1 MRVRSTA
8 NLAIAL
14 ILSAAACSKSSS
26 STKGGAEPAAA
37 RSAGGAVNAPA
48 DSGAGTPP
56 GANASAEADDP
67 RLAQPDAEKLPA
79 ALKVE
84 GLEPDALAVDLA
96 RRVLAGGDDAAAALL
111 TALAESG
118 IAVRDLARGGT
129 VVRPAKN
136 PSQGLALDAGE
147 ALALAI
153 RETQGVGAT
162 FAELASMIREVAD
175 PQGTHADAPV
185 VRLLAESIRDHANG
199 DVPTL
204 RFWARFVTALG
215 RWGAVPYDLLDPA
228 DRVVEDGS
236 ARLDPVQFVLVL
248 ARLEAD
254 ARTAPGLGPV
264 PGADAGNAANGGTA
278 WMRRPTA
285 PATMTARRSTGGA
298 LPFAAIGLAAGRARP
313 DPEPLRLAW
322 AAAQGGEGAGGS
334 AGGGGRSACTLSGT
348 EGTIMDAAAAA
359 VTTGFGSVLD
369 AVLPDEVA
377 RRWNF
382 RLALANAALGVAKV
396 FVGGAALDVE
406 LEFDDG
412 GDTLKRTK
420 SASAPGEQKN
430 LTAKVRINANGL
442 QWLNCFRI
450 MLNMAGLDASFYN
463 DGPIEGG
470 KVTWKLYEGGTT
482 GAGRMGIVQFSGN
495 PITRTDGEGVAKIV
509 LEGTKQKVDVLPE
522 APEVP
527 KTARV
532 GIELVLKD
540 SSFYQDLVDAV
551 AAAAG
556 GPLGIA
562 VSLLERMAP
571 FGFAKTIQVTDWAKD
586 YGVKW
591 DGPEGVHIEGVVCNG
606 PEGTWDL
613 EISGQS
619 GGGMPVVFG
628 GSINAEIGRGY
639 TGTFAGT
646 MELTAQTT
654 IEFPPFVTQF
664 SGDVRFVQGDPPSLK
679 LTTRASRADVSGP
692 AGIAGEMRVNWGQSF
707 GPGTGGDLPVVVG
720 TFCEE

>member
-1 MRVRSTA
+1 
-8 NLAIAL
+8 
-14 ILSAAACSKSSS
+14 
-26 STKGGAEPAAA
+26 
-37 RSAGGAVNAPA
+37 
-48 DSGAGTPP
+48 
-56 GANASAEADDP
+56 
-67 RLAQPDAEKLPA
+67 
-79 ALKVE
+79 
-84 GLEPDALAVDLA
+84 
-96 RRVLAGGDDAAAALL
+96 
-111 TALAESG
+111 
-118 IAVRDLARGGT
+118 
-129 VVRPAKN
+129 
-136 PSQGLALDAGE
+136 
-147 ALALAI
+147 
-153 RETQGVGAT
+153 
-162 FAELASMIREVAD
+162 
-175 PQGTHADAPV
+175 
-185 VRLLAESIRDHANG
+185 
-199 DVPTL
+199 
-204 RFWARFVTALG
+204 
-215 RWGAVPYDLLDPA
+215 
-228 DRVVEDGS
+228 
-236 ARLDPVQFVLVL
+236 
-248 ARLEAD
+248 
-254 ARTAPGLGPV
+254 
-264 PGADAGNAANGGTA
+264 
-278 WMRRPTA
+278 MRRPTA